1 MCCFAARHKR
11 CSVVSENGEPVGR
24 EGRAKLLA
32 GRISCA
38 VGVIFAVVGVVDA
51 IAGGR
56 ASISAGALGAAIGI
70 LGYFLDA
77 NRLGTATVV
86 LSIAALFF
94 GLAASQGYIPG
105 IEASDRGL
113 PTVEPGSGN

>member
-1 MCCFAARHKR
+1 M
-11 CSVVSENGEPVGR
+11 SENGEPVGR
-24 EGRAKLLA
+24 EGRTKLLA

-38 VGVIFAVVGVVDA
+38 VGMIFAVVGVVDA
-51 IAGGR
+51 IAGGG
-56 ASISAGALGAAIGI
+56 ASISAGALGAALGI

-94 GLAASQGYIPG
+94 SLAASQGYIPG

-113 PTVEPGSGN
+113 PAVEPSSGD